1 MTYTPIFDPGTKYQA
16 SDAVPENSV
25 DRRDGSVYVF
35 HVPDIVL
42 AVNVALA
49 TARPL
54 FLRGPTGAG
63 KSSLARSVARFMK
76 RRYYEKVIS
85 SRTTVQDLLW
95 RVDALKRLADAQV
108 KKELQDLSAY
118 VEPGILWWAF
128 DPVSA
133 RSMGVAADP
142 TIADWTSAR
151 LTPEEEAQVPAVVL
165 LDEIDKADPDL
176 PNDLLV
182 PLGSL
187 QFAVEPLELRVTAG
201 RPAPLV
207 VITTNE
213 EREMPPAFLRR
224 CVVLNIPAPSR
235 EMMLMIAEAHFG
247 TERRPLYEAVLDKV
261 APRQGGARASTAEVL
276 DAIHACIQLDIKPDS
291 GEWARLELLTVWKNT
306 GETVP

>member
-1 MTYTPIFDPGTKYQA
+1 MTYQKIFDPPTTYQA
-16 SDAVPENSV
+16 SDTTPENSV

-63 KSSLARSVARFMK
+63 KSSLARSVARIMN

-85 SRTTVQDLLW
+85 SRTTLQDLLW
-95 RVDALKRLADAQV
+95 RIDALKRLGDAEAGAL
-108 KKELQDLSAY
+108 KEKIEAY
-118 VEPGILWWAF
+118 IEPGVLWWAF
-128 DPVSA
+128 DPASA
-133 RSMGVAADP
+133 REMGGGSDQQNVQDP
-142 TIADWTSAR
+142 CI
-151 LTPEEEAQVPAVVL
+151 PAVVL

-187 QFAVEPLELRVTAG
+187 EFAVQPIDHQITGG

-224 CVVLNIPAPSR
+224 CIVLNLPPPTR
-235 EMMLMIAEAHFG
+235 ETMLAIAVAHFG
-247 TERRPLYEAVLDKV
+247 SERRPLCEAILEKAGAARTSAAELLD
-261 APRQGGARASTAEVL
+261 T
-276 DAIHACIQLDIKPDS
+276 IHACIQLGIDTS
-291 GEWARLELLTVWKNT
+291 SEEWNRLALLTLWKNT
-306 GETVP
+306 GEAAW